1 MTGSAHALGHWV
13 PATEAERTLVLKE
26 LESMLASYHFQS
38 SKRYPAM
45 LKYIVDATLD
55 GRCCDLKERTL
66 GVEVFGRDPDY
77 DTSADPVVR
86 LSAGEVR
93 KRIAQYYHEN
103 GNVSRV
109 QIELPLGSYV
119 PEFLLRGPE
128 TPEAQPGPVT
138 ERLTSSGNSALA
150 GRHRFVMGF
159 LSATVLLA
167 VAAAGGI
174 YAYHRAA
181 ATQGAVIDKFWGPL
195 VNNSAE
201 PVVIVVGTGIRSIQ
215 LPPEDEATSF
225 GIHINSPQH
234 RISLA
239 SATALANV
247 AGVLRQHGIALEIKE
262 DKETSLTDIHSRRLI
277 LIGATNNPW
286 TMRLVSPLRFRFV
299 PGPMAQIQDTKNLQN
314 TDWIIDF
321 SKPNSSISTDYAI
334 VARYYDPTTEGP
346 VMVIAGI
353 GPYGTEAASAFVVT
367 PQYLEQ
373 IVKQLPAGWEYRN
386 LELVLKTEVID
397 GKAGPPLLVSSV
409 VW

>member
-1 MTGSAHALGHWV
+1 MTRSAHPPGQWV
-13 PATEAERTLVLKE
+13 PASEAERNLVLKE

-55 GRCCDLKERTL
+55 GRSGDLKERTL

-86 LSAGEVR
+86 LSAGEIR
-93 KRIAQYYHEN
+93 KRIAQYYHET
-103 GNVSRV
+103 GSGSQV

-128 TPEAQPGPVT
+128 TPEARPEPVI
-138 ERLTSSGNSALA
+138 ERFPSTGKQAPA
-150 GRHRFVMGF
+150 GRRRLVIGI
-159 LSATVLLA
+159 LSATAL
-167 VAAAGGI
+167 VAALAAGGI
-174 YAYHRAA
+174 YAYHKASAA
-181 ATQGAVIDKFWGPL
+181 RGAVIDRFWGPM
-195 VNNSAE
+195 VKSAE
-201 PVVIVVGTGIRSIQ
+201 PVLIVVGPGNRTRTLSSGT
-215 LPPEDEATSF
+215 ETTSF
-225 GIHINSPQH
+225 GDYTTSPSH
-234 RISLA
+234 HISLA

-247 AGVLRQHGIALEIKE
+247 AGILDQNGIAHVIKE
-262 DKETSLTDIHSRRLI
+262 EAETSLTDMHSRALI
-277 LIGATNNPW
+277 LIGATNNAW
-286 TMRLVSPLRFRFV
+286 TMRLVGPLRFHFTPSPLV
-299 PGPMAQIQDTKNLQN
+299 QILDTKNPRN
-314 TDWIIDF
+314 SDWIIDF
-321 SKPNSSISTDYAI
+321 SKPYSSVSTDYAI

-373 IVKQLPAGWEYRN
+373 IAKQLPAGWENRN
-386 LELVLKTEVID
+386 IELVLKTEVIN
-397 GKAGPPLLVSSV
+397 GKAGPPLLVSSE

>member
-1 MTGSAHALGHWV
+1 MTGSAHPLGQWV
-13 PATEAERTLVLKE
+13 PASEAERKLVLKE
-26 LESMLASYHFQS
+26 LESMLVSYHFQS
-38 SKRYPAM
+38 SKRYPAL

-55 GRCCDLKERTL
+55 GRCGELKERTL

-93 KRIAQYYHEN
+93 KRIAQYYHEA
-103 GNVSRV
+103 GSGSQV

-128 TPEAQPGPVT
+128 TLEAQLEPVT
-138 ERLTSSGNSALA
+138 KRLISTENQALA
-150 GRHRFVMGF
+150 GRHRNVIGI
-159 LSATVLLA
+159 LSAVALLA
-167 VAAAGGI
+167 VAAAFGT
-174 YAYHRAA
+174 YAYNRASA
-181 ATQGAVIDKFWGPL
+181 AGGAVIDKFWGPM
-195 VNNSAE
+195 VKPAE
-201 PVVIVVGTGIRSIQ
+201 PVLIVVGTGNRANQMS
-215 LPPEDEATSF
+215 PENETTSF
-225 GIHINSPQH
+225 GNHISGPKH

-247 AGVLRQHGIALEIKE
+247 TGVLHQHGVSHEIKE
-262 DKETSLTDIHSRRLI
+262 DAETSLTDIHSRRLI

-286 TMRLVSPLRFRFV
+286 TMRLVNPLRFRFL

-314 TDWIIDF
+314 TDWSIDF

-353 GPYGTEAASAFVVT
+353 GPYGTEAASAFAVT

-373 IVKQLPAGWEYRN
+373 IAKQLPAGWENRN
-386 LELVLKTEVID
+386 IELVLKTEVID
-397 GKAGPPLLVSSV
+397 GKAGPPLLVSSA

>member
-1 MTGSAHALGHWV
+1 
-13 PATEAERTLVLKE
+13 
-26 LESMLASYHFQS
+26 MLASYHFQS
-38 SKRYPAM
+38 SKRYPAL
-45 LKYIVDATLD
+45 LKYVVDATLD
-55 GRCCDLKERTL
+55 GRSGVLKERTL

-103 GNVSRV
+103 RGGSRV

-119 PEFLLRGPE
+119 PEFLLRGPK
-128 TPEAQPGPVT
+128 TPEAQPESEIVQFPSI
-138 ERLTSSGNSALA
+138 RNLAHA
-150 GRHRFVMGF
+150 GRHRYVIGI
-159 LSATVLLA
+159 LSATALLA
-167 VAAAGGI
+167 VAVAFGT
-174 YAYHRAA
+174 YAYNRASA
-181 ATQGAVIDKFWGPL
+181 AQGAVIDKFWGPI
-195 VNNSAE
+195 VKPSG
-201 PVVIVVGTGIRSIQ
+201 PVLIVVGTGNRDNL
-215 LPPEDEATSF
+215 LPPENEATSF
-225 GIHINSPQH
+225 GNHINSPKH

-247 AGVLRQHGIALEIKE
+247 AGVLRQHGVAQEIKE

-286 TMRLVSPLRFRFV
+286 TMRLVSSLRFRFL

-321 SKPNSSISTDYAI
+321 SKPNSSVSTDYAI

-353 GPYGTEAASAFVVT
+353 GPNGTEAASAFAVT

-373 IVKQLPAGWEYRN
+373 IAKQLPASWENKN
-386 LELVLKTEVID
+386 LEMVLKTEVID
-397 GKAGPPLLVSSV
+397 GKAGPPQLVSSA

>member
-1 MTGSAHALGHWV
+1 MTGSTHSLEHWV
-13 PATEAERTLVLKE
+13 PASEAERTLVLKE

-38 SKRYPAM
+38 SKRYPAL

-55 GRCCDLKERTL
+55 GRSSNLKERTL
-66 GVEVFGRDPDY
+66 GVEVFGRDPSY

-86 LSAGEVR
+86 LSASEVR
-93 KRIAQYYHEN
+93 KRIAQFYHEN
-103 GNVSRV
+103 GSGSRV

-128 TPEAQPGPVT
+128 TPDARPEPVI
-138 ERLTSSGNSALA
+138 ERLTSTENQAY
-150 GRHRFVMGF
+150 GRRRRLIIGI
-159 LSATVLLA
+159 LSAAALLVVSTVL
-167 VAAAGGI
+167 GI
-174 YAYHRAA
+174 YAYNRASTA
-181 ATQGAVIDKFWGPL
+181 KGTVIDRFWGPMIK
-195 VNNSAE
+195 STE
-201 PVVIVVGTGIRSIQ
+201 PVLIVVGTGNRNYQ

-225 GIHINSPQH
+225 GDHIAGPKH

-239 SATALANV
+239 SATALANI
-247 AGVLRQHGIALEIKE
+247 AGVLRQHGVAQEIKE

-286 TMRLVSPLRFRFV
+286 TMRLVSSLRFRFL
-299 PGPMAQIQDTKNLQN
+299 PGPMAQIQDTKNLHN

-321 SKPNSSISTDYAI
+321 FKPYSSISTDYAI

-353 GPYGTEAASAFVVT
+353 GPYGTEAASAFAVT

-373 IVKQLPAGWEYRN
+373 IAKQLPAGWENRN
-386 LELVLKTEVID
+386 LEMVLKTEVID
-397 GKAGPPLLVSSV
+397 GKAGPPLLVSSE